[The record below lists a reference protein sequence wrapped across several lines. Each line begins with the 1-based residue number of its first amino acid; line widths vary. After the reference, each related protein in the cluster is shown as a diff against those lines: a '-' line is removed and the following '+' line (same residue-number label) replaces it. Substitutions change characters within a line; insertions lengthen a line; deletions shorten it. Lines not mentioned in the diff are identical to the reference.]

1 MSFEPHRSRT
11 CAMTAIII
19 EGVLFLALLGVA
31 GALVVHLIRHSRAG
45 TALEQTQNRKQ
56 IDRAA
61 SLTCATHGLHEERD
75 MVRLPSGEVV
85 CPECYR
91 EAAEGRL

>member
-1 MSFEPHRSRT
+1 
-11 CAMTAIII
+11 MTAIII
-19 EGVLFLALLGVA
+19 EAVLFLALLGVA
-31 GALVVHLIRHSRAG
+31 GTLVVHLVRGSRVG

-61 SLTCATHGLHEERD
+61 SLTCATHGPHEERE
-75 MVRLPSGEVV
+75 MVRLPSGELV

>member
-1 MSFEPHRSRT
+1 
-11 CAMTAIII
+11 MTAIII

-31 GALVVHLIRHSRAG
+31 GTLVVYLVRHHTGAG
-45 TALEQTQNRKQ
+45 TALEQTRNRKQ

-61 SLTCATHGLHEERD
+61 SLTCATHGPHEERE
-75 MVRLPSGEVV
+75 MVRLSSGEVV

-91 EAAEGRL
+91 EAAEGHV

>member
-1 MSFEPHRSRT
+1 
-11 CAMTAIII
+11 MTAIII

-31 GALVVHLIRHSRAG
+31 GTLVVHLVRQYTGAG
-45 TALEQTQNRKQ
+45 RALEQTQNRKQ

-61 SLTCATHGLHEERD
+61 SLTCAAHGPHEERE